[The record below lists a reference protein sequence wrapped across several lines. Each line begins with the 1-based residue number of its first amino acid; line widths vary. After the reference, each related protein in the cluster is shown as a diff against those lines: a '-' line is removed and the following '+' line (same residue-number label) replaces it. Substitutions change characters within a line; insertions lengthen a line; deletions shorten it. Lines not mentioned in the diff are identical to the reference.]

1 MWFSEL
7 ESQVYAACTY
17 TEKHKAGEDYQG
29 IIEAVCVELKKNGKG
44 RMLHRLCELE
54 KKISCGSKAQVYN
67 EIREALR
74 QIVSDIRSM
83 IPGEDLS
90 QSLVLALSGSPI
102 GAGQDVVEWILT
114 QELKVRKVVMIP
126 EDRAKILADRRPVF
140 LKLMDKEFSRGKQRG
155 NRRVFYGI
163 LLAAAADENKNPF
176 LIAERYKASPVYKRE
191 IQRAKRYITRYTAK
205 WLYQNY
211 SKALSFG
218 GKLSMEEMQFDEVS
232 YIPYFLK
239 CRERF
244 LRGLWNQVEM
254 PELKCKNTIE
264 SALYRE
270 YQKRCG
276 SFFIVDR
283 FGGGDFSE
291 FAAFTAGKA
300 MEKAAAWSGNAGENL
315 ASQRR
320 GQTLSGRLSRWKL
333 RMKVKAAFRY
343 WAVLYIRRIWDQY
356 FESEEFNVELLEA
369 AQIADDVFYSRF

>member
-29 IIEAVCVELKKNGKG
+29 IIEAVCVELKKDGKG
-44 RMLHRLCELE
+44 RKLHRLCELE
-54 KKISCGSKAQVYN
+54 KKIKRGSKEQVYN
-67 EIREALR
+67 EFREALR

-90 QSLVLALSGSPI
+90 RSLVLALSGSPI

-126 EDRAKILADRRPVF
+126 EERAKILADHRPVF

-155 NRRVFYGI
+155 NWHVFYGI

-176 LIAERYKASPVYKRE
+176 LLAERYKDSPVYKRE

-244 LRGLWNQVEM
+244 LRGLWKQVEM

-300 MEKAAAWSGNAGENL
+300 MEKAGENL
-315 ASQRR
+315 VSQRR